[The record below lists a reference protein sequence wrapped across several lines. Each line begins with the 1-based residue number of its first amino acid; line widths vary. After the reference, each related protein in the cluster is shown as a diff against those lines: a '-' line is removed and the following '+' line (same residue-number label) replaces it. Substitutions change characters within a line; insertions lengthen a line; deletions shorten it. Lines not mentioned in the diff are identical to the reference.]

1 MDTTSNDPHGTGA
14 VLVTGASSGIGLATA
29 QLLRTRG
36 HLVFAGVRS
45 EEQADALRTIDPE
58 LRPLRLEVRDDASR
72 FAAMERLADELDG
85 RPFVGLVN
93 NAGIAV
99 QGPLET
105 VSLDDLRRQFEVNLF
120 GLAGLVQLALPHL
133 RASSRAGH
141 RAGVVNIGSVGG
153 RLPIPFNGPYNA
165 SKFAL
170 AAYSDCL
177 RQELR
182 PWNVR
187 VSLVEPGTT
196 RTART
201 AIWTKIEQSLT
212 SVEGTSDGLYDAML
226 ARYGDSVRRLQAGGI
241 DPLRVAEVVHR
252 ALSARRPAHR
262 TLVGDARLMATLT
275 WVPTALRD
283 VLLGRGLG
291 LPRAGSLLRSN
302 P

>member
-1 MDTTSNDPHGTGA
+1 VNASSNDPHGTGA
-14 VLVTGASSGIGLATA
+14 VLVTGASSGIGLAAA

-36 HLVFAGVRS
+36 YRVFAGVRS

-58 LRPLRLEVRDDASR
+58 LRPLLLEVHDDASR
-72 FAAMERLADELDG
+72 SAAMERLADELDG

-105 VSLDDLRRQFEVNLF
+105 VSLEDLRRQFEVNLF

-196 RTART
+196 RTA
-201 AIWTKIEQSLT
+201 IWSKIEQSLT

-226 ARYGDSVRRLQAGGI
+226 GRYGDSVRRLQAGGI
-241 DPLRVAEVVHR
+241 DPMRVAEVVHR

-291 LPRAGSLLRSN
+291 LPRSGSLLRSN